1 MSDGMKF
8 SVAVLLHGQDGNL
21 IAKVPPEV
29 AEQLGV
35 DEGDVLCWTGF
46 ENGPVEV
53 WSVKKSPY
61 SSLNVEEG

>member
-1 MSDGMKF
+1 MKF
-8 SVAVLLHGQDGNL
+8 SVAVLLQEQEGNV

-35 DEGDVLCWTGF
+35 EVGDVLCWTGF
-46 ENGPVEV
+46 DNGPVEV

-61 SSLNVEEG
+61 SSLNPEET